1 MPEKQNIEWKQSW
14 RDEYLKWISGFAN
27 ADGGALYIGKDD
39 NGNVVGISNHERLLV
54 ELPNKISSKLG
65 VICDINHHEE
75 DGNHFIEIITKPYS
89 NGISYNGK
97 FYYRTGSTNQEL
109 SGNELTEFLLKK
121 TGKTWDDIIEPNAS
135 LDDINDKTVKDFLKF
150 GVASGRLI
158 PNDESLDT
166 NSVLEKL
173 RLIQENKITRSAI
186 LLFGKDPLKYYVS
199 SFIKIGKF
207 GKSDSDLQSQEVV
220 EGNLFELL
228 GSTLKI
234 LFTQFISNSID
245 YKGIQRIET
254 YEYPYGAVRE
264 ILLNALTHRTYENSP
279 IQISV
284 YPDHIMFWN
293 QGTLLSPL
301 TPEDLKTKHSSI
313 TRNPNIARTF
323 FRAGFIESWGRGTIK
338 IMEECETAGLLEPKI
353 EELTGGVAITLYK
366 DKASDEYLS
375 KLDLNDSQLKA
386 VKYIHEKDYI
396 TNGIYKELYKVSD
409 KTAYR
414 HLDELV
420 KLGVLIKVGEKKGTR
435 YEIKH

>member
-135 LDDINDKTVKDFLKF
+135 LDDINDKTIKDFLKF
-150 GVASGRLI
+150 GVASGRLM

-338 IMEECETAGLLEPKI
+338 IMEECETAGLLDPKI

-386 VKYIHEKDYI
+386 VKYIRDKDYI
-396 TNGIYKELYKVSD
+396 TNGMYQELYKVSD

>member
-338 IMEECETAGLLEPKI
+338 IMEECETAGLLDPKI

-386 VKYIHEKDYI
+386 VKYIRDKDYI
-396 TNGIYKELYKVSD
+396 TNGMYQELYKVSD